1 MEADPFVNTQCSS
14 QATRWGGG
22 QEKQRLPIS
31 RLLRH
36 WWPAPGTTSTPQV
49 SSTWSAAFIMRKWWG
64 VRGQA
69 KYRNVFWNFPNI
81 FQDRSPPPRLNFP
94 SQAVPRSLPNPGTRN
109 GSWGPKRGDFL
120 AVPAGFFAA
129 YLPLQNVLGAI
140 FCHSRE
146 GTPGRPLCA
155 WANTHVLESLGHK
168 GLTVDHVTW
177 LWKAEFIKMTSTRWL
192 LNQSNTILLNSMLK
206 LKVLTKSYKF

>member
-14 QATRWGGG
+14 QATRGGG
-22 QEKQRLPIS
+22 GAGKATPSYLPASATLMAGARNHIHS
-31 RLLRH
+31 
-36 WWPAPGTTSTPQV
+36 TSV
-49 SSTWSAAFIMRKWWG
+49 LYLVGCLHHRKWWG

-109 GSWGPKRGDFL
+109 GSWGPKRGDYL

-168 GLTVDHVTW
+168 GLTVDHVT
-177 LWKAEFIKMTSTRWL
+177 
-192 LNQSNTILLNSMLK
+192 
-206 LKVLTKSYKF
+206 